1 MLFLCAAG
9 HSSPGPKGPHGEDG
23 PDAENSPPAS
33 PAGNV
38 NPRVQGFLPSLN
50 TQGPCSR
57 GDAREVDVASI
68 LACDRRTREATGGG
82 GLGHSPPLTAAT
94 TKAVPKVPGLLFHT
108 VPPCLS
114 SMRLAASPPP
124 SRLGSQ
130 RCRAWGK
137 TPSLP
142 AILGQEQ
149 RNSGHPVGVGT
160 GSWAGKRAGSCG
172 PVPRRWCGHG

>member
-1 MLFLCAAG
+1 MLKILGLKAKPSPQPEGQGKAGGHERGPEQRSLVLFLCAAG

-68 LACDRRTREATGGG
+68 LACDRRTWEATGGG

-94 TKAVPKVPGLLFHT
+94 TKAVPKVPGLLFHM

-124 SRLGSQ
+124 SR
-130 RCRAWGK
+130 
-137 TPSLP
+137 
-142 AILGQEQ
+142 
-149 RNSGHPVGVGT
+149 
-160 GSWAGKRAGSCG
+160 
-172 PVPRRWCGHG
+172 